1 MAQNKQNANL
11 ALWESVQTTDKKF
24 TKEAQLDG
32 RTVTS
37 INGTYM
43 AKRATEEF
51 GPIGKG
57 WGFDILVDRLDQ
69 GAPILGKDG
78 AVIAH
83 ELMHTIQLK
92 LWYVRAGKRNSVTHY
107 GHTPFVRKSQYG
119 AYTDFDAPK
128 KSLTDA
134 MKKCLSLIGFSAD
147 VHLGM
152 FDDQTYLEGLEL
164 KKRLEDAGDPESAM
178 DEAKEDFKAWLRS
191 QLEALKTAPN
201 VRALNLMR
209 KQIAEKARAKA
220 VVVKFDPAY
229 IEARIDE
236 VADDHQRSF
245 EPNPPAQ

>member
-11 ALWESVQTTDKKF
+11 ALWESVQTTDTKF
-24 TKEAQLDG
+24 TKEATLDG

-57 WGFDILVDRLDQ
+57 WGFDILADRLDQ

-78 AVIAH
+78 VVIAH

-119 AYTDFDAPK
+119 PYTDFDAPK

-164 KKRLEDAGDPESAM
+164 KKRLEDAGDPDSAM
-178 DEAKEDFKAWLRS
+178 DEAKEDFKAWLRT
-191 QLEALKTAPN
+191 QLEALRSAPN
-201 VRALNLMR
+201 PRALNLMR

-220 VVVKFDPAY
+220 MVVKFDPAD
-229 IEARIDE
+229 IENRINE
-236 VADDHQRSF
+236 VADDHLRTL
-245 EPNPPAQ
+245 EPNTPAQ

>member
-1 MAQNKQNANL
+1 MAQNKQSTNL

-32 RTVTS
+32 RSVTS

-119 AYTDFDAPK
+119 PYTDFDAPK

-191 QLEALKTAPN
+191 QLDALQAAPN
-201 VRALNLMR
+201 VRSLNLMR

-220 VVVKFDPAY
+220 VVVKYDPA
-229 IEARIDE
+229 EVESRINE
-236 VADDHQRSF
+236 VADEHQRTL
-245 EPNPPAQ
+245 EPNTPAQ